1 MNPNRMTV
9 EPNQQNPTS
18 VFGFDS
24 YPPLSAV
31 NWNQTNPFTSNISPN
46 IPRVQNDMFNINSG
60 LSSQSFNRSSLSD
73 QRNPVQFQHFNNFTF
88 GTPRP
93 TPEIVQF
100 PFSSSTMGFGTREF
114 RCKRKTDSP
123 SLQPAKQLITEEK
136 VAEHLA
142 RLHINSE
149 TAEPKENET
158 NRMQRLYMCEEM
170 RKFQME
176 SILPSYLTGPI
187 QRPCTALVL
196 WKPPT
201 RLIDPVPNNEVNENN
216 NKDNV
221 VDNDKSENLAK
232 EDEMNEAGTNVMDLD
247 TC

>member
-46 IPRVQNDMFNINSG
+46 IPQVQQNEMFSVNSG
-60 LSSQSFNRSSLSD
+60 LSSPSSFSTSSLPVE
-73 QRNPVQFQHFNNFTF
+73 RNPVTFQHFNNFTF

-93 TPEIVQF
+93 TPEIVHF
-100 PFSSSTMGFGTREF
+100 PFSTTGMGFGTKEF

-149 TAEPKENET
+149 TAEPKENDT

-176 SILPSYLTGPI
+176 SILPSSLTGPI

-196 WKPPT
+196 WKPPS

-216 NKDNV
+216 NKDN
-221 VDNDKSENLAK
+221 DKSENPAS
-232 EDEMNEAGTNVMDLD
+232 EEEMNDASTNVMDLD